1 MEVKIGVL
9 SIYFPDASSSDF
21 FINEDLA
28 EFLGFETSQEAAK
41 YVKKKLKDKM
51 EWSIKKVKIDYET
64 NGIFIASKKG
74 EVIVE
79 AAILIN
85 ELINFEISKTD
96 IIEVI
101 EVVRN
106 FKRPKKQKWTVGD
119 IFYVPLSNGS
129 FSYGQ
134 IIKDN
139 DGFSTCC
146 LFKMNSN
153 EIKDINSI
161 ITTNI
166 VAVLPI
172 SPNSL
177 DNHNWKIIGSTEVRI
192 NVEEVVKGQ
201 PKKYKRRITQS
212 TFPDES
218 LRNLSEAI
226 IGIRPWNENVDE
238 EYYDKMLLP
247 DFTKPKSLL
256 YLTRDEKIN
265 RFKEMGY
272 DLNEL
277 ENAFNKTPD
286 FY

>member
-1 MEVKIGVL
+1 LEVKIGVL
-9 SIYFPDASSSDF
+9 TIYFPDASSSDF

-28 EFLGFETSQEAAK
+28 EFFGFETSQEAAK

-51 EWSIKKVKIDYET
+51 EWSIKKLKIDYET

-85 ELINFEISKTD
+85 EMINFEISNSEIT
-96 IIEVI
+96 EVI
-101 EVVRN
+101 KLVMN

-139 DGFSTCC
+139 DGFPTCC
-146 LFKMNSN
+146 LFEMNSN
-153 EIKDINSI
+153 DIKDINSI
-161 ITTNI
+161 ISTNI
-166 VAVLPI
+166 VSVLPI
-172 SPNSL
+172 SPYSL
-177 DNHNWKIIGSTEVRI
+177 DNYDCKIIGCTDVRV

-201 PKKYKRRITQS
+201 PKKYRRRITQT
-212 TFPDES
+212 TFADDS
-218 LRNLSEAI
+218 LRNLSEALN
-226 IGIRPWNENVDE
+226 GIRPWNENVDE
-238 EYYDKMLLP
+238 NDYNKMLIP
-247 DFTKPKSLL
+247 DYTKPQSLL
-256 YLTRDEKIN
+256 YLTREEKIIQ
-265 RFKEMGY
+265 FKKMGF

-277 ENAFNKTPD
+277 EDAFNKTPD
-286 FY
+286 FF

>member
-9 SIYFPDASSSDF
+9 TMYFPDASSSDF
-21 FINEDLA
+21 FINEDLP
-28 EFLGFETSQEAAK
+28 EFFGFETSQEAAK
-41 YVKKKLKDKM
+41 YVRKKLKDKM
-51 EWSIKKVKIDYET
+51 ESSIKKLKIEYET

-85 ELINFEISKTD
+85 ELIDIEISNTD

-101 EVVRN
+101 ELVRN
-106 FKRPKKQKWTVGD
+106 FKRPKKQKWAVGD

-129 FSYGQ
+129 FSFGQ

-139 DGFSTCC
+139 DGFPTCC
-146 LFKMNSN
+146 LFNMNSN

-161 ITTNI
+161 ISTNI
-166 VAVLPI
+166 VSVLPI

-177 DNHNWKIIGSTEVRI
+177 DNNNWKIIGSTEVRV

-247 DFTKPKSLL
+247 DLTKPKSLL

-265 RFKEMGY
+265 RFKKMGY

-277 ENAFNKTPD
+277 ENAFNKTPE

>member
-9 SIYFPDASSSDF
+9 KIYFPDASSSDF

-28 EFLGFETSQEAAK
+28 EIFGFETSQETAK

-51 EWSIKKVKIDYET
+51 ESSFKGLKIDYET

-85 ELINFEISKTD
+85 DLINFEINNSD
-96 IIEVI
+96 ITEVI
-101 EVVRN
+101 ELVKN

-139 DGFSTCC
+139 DGFPTCC
-146 LFKMNSN
+146 LFELNSN
-153 EIKDINSI
+153 EINDINSI
-161 ITTNI
+161 INSKI
-166 VAVLPI
+166 VSVLPI
-172 SPNSL
+172 SPYSL
-177 DNHNWKIIGSTEVRI
+177 DNHSWKIIGSTGVVI

-201 PKKYKRRITQS
+201 PKKYKRRITQN
-212 TFPDES
+212 TFGDDS
-218 LRNLSEAI
+218 LKNLSEALN
-226 IGIRPWNENVDE
+226 GIRPWNENVNE
-238 EYYDKMLLP
+238 NEYDKMLLP
-247 DFTKPKSLL
+247 DYTKPQSLL
-256 YLTRDEKIN
+256 FLTREEKIN
-265 RFKEMGY
+265 RFKKMGY
-272 DLNEL
+272 DLNDL
-277 ENAFNKTPD
+277 EDAFNKTPD
-286 FY
+286 FF